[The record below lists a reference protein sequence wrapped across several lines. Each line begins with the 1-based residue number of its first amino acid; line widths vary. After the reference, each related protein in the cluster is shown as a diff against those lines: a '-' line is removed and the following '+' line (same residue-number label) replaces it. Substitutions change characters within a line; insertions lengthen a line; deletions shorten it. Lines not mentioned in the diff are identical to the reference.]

1 MDDYEETPGV
11 YARTAD
17 GAAVL
22 VHAYQDDSYALDHV
36 VELFGRMLDCG
47 FVVMSAFVSISTAL
61 PPTPAVDWAWPARG
75 VMTRN
80 RHLASIDSRRG
91 APVQSPVSSSLK
103 RVARH
108 S

>member
-36 VELFGRMLDCG
+36 VELFGRGRFTEELGGLHILTLSGREVNYLRVQANAYSFDYEPGLIELCLDIHRLATG
-47 FVVMSAFVSISTAL
+47 GRAGPEPFRFWS
-61 PPTPAVDWAWPARG
+61 VD
-75 VMTRN
+75 
-80 RHLASIDSRRG
+80 
-91 APVQSPVSSSLK
+91 
-103 RVARH
+103 
-108 S
+108 